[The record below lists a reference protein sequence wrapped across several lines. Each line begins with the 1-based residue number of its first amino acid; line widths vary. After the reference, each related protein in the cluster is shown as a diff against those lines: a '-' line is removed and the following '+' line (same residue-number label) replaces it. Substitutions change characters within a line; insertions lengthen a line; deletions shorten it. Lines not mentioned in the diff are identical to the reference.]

1 MDLREDY
8 SQYVTVA
15 MNMIV
20 AMEEH
25 GYLADID
32 LVQGPDPT
40 TYDLLCVTKRI
51 YGDFENIEPAGEEVL
66 QNCFKEVMK
75 PESEVYNALVQVFG

>member
-1 MDLREDY
+1 
-8 SQYVTVA
+8 

-51 YGDFENIEPAGEEVL
+51 YGDFENIEPAGEEVF
-66 QNCFKEVMK
+66 QNYFKEVMK
-75 PESEVYNALVQVFG
+75 PGKRESEIHNALVQVFG